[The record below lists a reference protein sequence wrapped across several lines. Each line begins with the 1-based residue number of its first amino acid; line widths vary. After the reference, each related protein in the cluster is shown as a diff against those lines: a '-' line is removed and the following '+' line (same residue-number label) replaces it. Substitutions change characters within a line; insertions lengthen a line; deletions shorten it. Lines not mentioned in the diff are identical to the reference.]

1 MRNRWLAFLITMV
14 ALTAI
19 LFAHRE
25 IEDGFLA
32 LRCAS
37 TGIDQPGRFSRV
49 RGCNIEI
56 QVTSLLELG
65 DERLVT
71 IPNEWAD
78 SLRRQE
84 ETGLGYH
91 VVSVSLRDG
100 RRFDQVVASEGGVIQ
115 VRGYSEVPFQ
125 QDEVASVH
133 VNHRRWN
140 FRVADSEF
148 LGGGS

>member
-1 MRNRWLAFLITMV
+1 LAT
-14 ALTAI
+14 
-19 LFAHRE
+19 E
-25 IEDGFLA
+25 
-32 LRCAS
+32 
-37 TGIDQPGRFSRV
+37 IDQPGRFSRV

-71 IPNEWAD
+71 IPKEWAD

-91 VVSVSLRDG
+91 AVSVSLRDG
-100 RRFDQVVASEGGVIQ
+100 RRFDQVVASEGCVIQ

-133 VNHRRWN
+133 EHHRRWN

-148 LGGGS
+148 LGGGN